1 MKNSA
6 NQPSARYDAAES
18 PYEPTQPGAPDPGEH
33 GHAHAL
39 REAGHGAAVKA
50 FPARSASMT
59 HAQEAVHEHA
69 VHGAEQGDASF
80 TPMRPMKLLIAV
92 AIMAAVG
99 GVAWIATRDTGGA
112 PAAATPAVS
121 TGPVELAAV
130 DVSIVEPRILSRAL
144 PLSGSIAPF
153 VQATVK
159 SKVGGDIEQ
168 LKLREGQD
176 VREGEVIARV
186 DTRNLQAQY
195 DREAAAVEKA
205 RADLELARLNRDKNR
220 TLLEQKFISQNTFE
234 QTESAY
240 AGSVADLKLAE
251 AQARLARI
259 NLEDAVIRAPFSGTI
274 AKRLVQP
281 GEKVSPD
288 SDIVTLVDLKQM
300 VLEAAVPAAE
310 IPAVRVGQK
319 VSFRVGGFGERRFE
333 GEVQRIN
340 PLTADGSRAIPVY
353 IAVPNPDSALKGGMF
368 AQGELLLDSTQ
379 PVLAVTQRA
388 VREEAGAAYVYTV
401 RDDKIART
409 SVTLGPRNEGE
420 AFVEVRSGLSPGDRV
435 IVADIGD
442 DKAGATVRVRNTEV
456 ESAATPE
463 VAAR

>member
-6 NQPSARYDAAES
+6 NQPSARYDAPAAAQPE
-18 PYEPTQPGAPDPGEH
+18 TQSQGALEPGEFGQGPASH
-33 GHAHAL
+33 S
-39 REAGHGAAVKA
+39 AAVKA
-50 FPARSASMT
+50 FPSRSAAAVP
-59 HAQEAVHEHA
+59 AQEAVHEHPT
-69 VHGAEQGDASF
+69 HDQGSPSF
-80 TPMRPMKLLIAV
+80 TPMKPKAL
-92 AIMAAVG
+92 AIAAVVIAAIG
-99 GVAWIATRDTGGA
+99 AIAWFATREPVGGPSA
-112 PAAATPAVS
+112 GSPAAS
-121 TGPVELAAV
+121 NGPIELAAV
-130 DVSIVEPRILSRAL
+130 DVSTVEPRILSRVL

-153 VQATVK
+153 VQATLK
-159 SKVGGDIEQ
+159 SKVGGEVEQ

-176 VREGEVIARV
+176 VRQGEVIARV

-205 RADLELARLNRDKNR
+205 RADLDLARLNRDKNR

-251 AQARLARI
+251 AQARVAQI

-288 SDIVTLVDLKQM
+288 SDIVALVDLKQL

-319 VSFRVGGFGERRFE
+319 VRFRVGGFGERLFE

-379 PVLAVTQRA
+379 PVLAVAQRA
-388 VREEAGAAYVYTV
+388 VHEEAGANYVYTL
-401 RDDKIART
+401 RDDKVVRT
-409 SVTLGPRNEGE
+409 PVTLGPLNKGE
-420 AFVEVRSGLSPGDRV
+420 AFVEVRSGLNAGDRV
-435 IVADIGD
+435 IVADIGS
-442 DKAGATVRVRNTEV
+442 DKAGATARITRTE
-456 ESAATPE
+456 AAPAPSEATNE